1 MAVINLSTYRI
12 NLVSASLAAL
22 LVLSACSVAKLEARL
37 EANPQCKD
45 IINPKTGA
53 LMPCPGTDKAF
64 YAAAGLGP
72 SKTASTNAPAS
83 PSNSSSLDSGAS
95 ASTATSASA
104 VSTSSTSPVASGTAP
119 TPVECKPKLHQKS
132 GSLMPCPA
140 P

>member
-1 MAVINLSTYRI
+1 MARSSTNRI
-12 NLVSASLAAL
+12 NLVAASLAVL
-22 LVLSACSVAKLEARL
+22 LVLSACTVAKIEARL

-64 YAAAGLGP
+64 YAAAGLAP
-72 SKTASTNAPAS
+72 AKTAPTNTPAN
-83 PSNSSSLDSGAS
+83 SNNSASSEPS
-95 ASTATSASA
+95 ASTSTGSSASA
-104 VSTSSTSPVASGTAP
+104 ISTSNNIPVVTGAAP
-119 TPVECKPKLHQKS
+119 APVECKPKLHQKS